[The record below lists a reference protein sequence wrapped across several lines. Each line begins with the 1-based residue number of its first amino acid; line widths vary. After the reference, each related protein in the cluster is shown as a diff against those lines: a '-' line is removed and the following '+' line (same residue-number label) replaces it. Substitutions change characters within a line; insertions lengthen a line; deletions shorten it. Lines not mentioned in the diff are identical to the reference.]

1 MVTDYPVQGILERLV
16 GRIVD
21 MMPITAAG
29 VMVISE
35 TTGPRYVAAS
45 DEAAL
50 RYVQLQ
56 TDLGEVKVR
65 AWLRTEPGKP
75 LPSVIS
81 RTIMNGSRSS
91 GPERSTLG
99 WLRCSPSLCARAP
112 GSLVRSICAARRRVR
127 WTTTRW
133 RRHRPWRT

>member
-16 GRIVD
+16 GRVVD

-29 VMVISE
+29 VTVMSE

-45 DEAAL
+45 DEAAM

-56 TDLGEVKVR
+56 TELGEVKVR

-75 LPSVIS
+75 L
-81 RTIMNGSRSS
+81 
-91 GPERSTLG
+91 
-99 WLRCSPSLCARAP
+99 
-112 GSLVRSICAARRRVR
+112 
-127 WTTTRW
+127 
-133 RRHRPWRT
+133 RP